1 MSLRFILLNGL
12 FGWLLLMGGA
22 LPALAR
28 GGGGCFLPDTPVLK
42 ADGTSVFIS
51 EVRPG
56 EALKAFT
63 PEGEVVSTTVRRI
76 LTHEVDVYWVLTT
89 DRIMLRVTSEHP
101 FFIGNGEFRTLEALK
116 IGDVIFGF
124 DGQGLSSQTIRS
136 RDRIEARTLV
146 YNLQTDAPNTFFA
159 NGIAVHNKGGGC
171 FTPGTKVKTASGEI
185 PIENLKPGDKVVGI
199 SDGNQPLEATVEACL
214 AQRARVLSLDTDH
227 GVLHTTS
234 DHPLRLPRGGFRE
247 AGQLTVGDD
256 LVFMAQ
262 NGAQPARIRSIA
274 LAPEETTVFNLSV
287 TWPHTFIADGFWV
300 HNKGGGGGGG
310 FHGSS
315 GGCRSSSGSQSGGSS
330 GDPTW
335 VLFVVILIFIII
347 VIAAKTQSKKNE
359 DLDYVYSGSEITRKS
374 SKTLQLLQFIAKVDP
389 PYTPEALTVAA
400 KSTFLQLQRCWQE
413 RRYEPMKAL
422 LLPDLYA
429 AHCGQINGLVRN
441 HEINLIEGVA
451 IEAIDLVNVRYPHA
465 ENAREFTALI
475 TARARDY
482 YLDDRT
488 QAFLRGDEEP
498 ARFQEFWTFQRQNGQ
513 WLLREIEQTR
523 ESEKLK
529 EENFFETFTHDGLQK
544 VYDQTANEGGPIGPW
559 LEKETATKATR
570 IERLLN
576 FLVLTDKIW
585 NRQAM
590 IERARQ
596 TFLQVMLAW
605 ESGDPG
611 KLPIDFLFPEI
622 AESHRQGIAT
632 LHADGQS
639 VAYRNLCVRK
649 VELVLVR
656 NFKDNNQDEFTARIS
671 AHAQYICRKG
681 NQILRQDEEVAPF
694 EEFWTFGRRDG
705 QWKLKEIVP
714 SIQGESLVK
723 QENIDEESSAEQLRW
738 FYGKTRAS

>member
-1 MSLRFILLNGL
+1 MSLRSAFLSGL
-12 FGWLLLMGGA
+12 FGWLILIGNTLSV
-22 LPALAR
+22 LAR
-28 GGGGCFLPDTPVLK
+28 GGGGCFLPDTLVLK
-42 ADGTSVFIS
+42 ADGTSAFIS

-56 EALKAFT
+56 DALAAFT

-116 IGDVIFGF
+116 LGDVIFGF
-124 DGQGLSSQTIRS
+124 DGRGLSSQTIRS
-136 RDRIEARTLV
+136 LDRIEARTLV

-171 FTPGTKVKTASGEI
+171 FTPGTQVKTASGEV
-185 PIENLKPGDKVVGI
+185 PIENLRPGDKVVGI

-214 AQRARVLSLDTDH
+214 AQRARVLALDTDR

-247 AGQLTVGDD
+247 AGKLAVGDD

-262 NGAQPARIRSIA
+262 NGAQPARILSIT

-287 TWPHTFIADGFWV
+287 SWPHTFVADGFWV
-300 HNKGGGGGGG
+300 HNKGGSSHSSGGG
-310 FHGSS
+310 FHSSSS
-315 GGCRSSSGSQSGGSS
+315 GGSGGSS

-347 VIAAKTQSKKNE
+347 VIAAKAQSKKNE

-389 PYTPEALTVAA
+389 PYTPEALVVVAKTA
-400 KSTFLQLQRCWQE
+400 FLQLQHCWQE

-422 LLPDLYA
+422 LMPDLYA

-488 QAFLRGDEEP
+488 QAFLRGDQEP

-529 EENFFETFTHDGLQK
+529 EENFFETFTDDGLQK
-544 VYDQTANEGGPIGPW
+544 VYDHTAHEGGPAGPW

-576 FLVLTDKIW
+576 FLVLTDQIW
-585 NRQAM
+585 NRQGM

-596 TFLQVMLAW
+596 VFLPVMLAW

-639 VAYRNLCVRK
+639 VEYRNLCVRK
-649 VELVLVR
+649 VELVWVR

-671 AHAQYICRKG
+671 AHAQYICRQG
-681 NQILRQDEEVAPF
+681 DRILRQDEFVSPF

-714 SIQGESLVK
+714 ATEGENLIK
-723 QENIDEESSAEQLRW
+723 EENIDEESSAEQLRW